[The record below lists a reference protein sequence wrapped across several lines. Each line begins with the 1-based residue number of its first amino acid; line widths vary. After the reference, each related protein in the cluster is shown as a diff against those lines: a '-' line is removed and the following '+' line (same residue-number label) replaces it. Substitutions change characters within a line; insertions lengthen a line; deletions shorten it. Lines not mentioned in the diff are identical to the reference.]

1 MNGGSEGTFMGTER
15 NAPQGSDLHQIGE
28 VSERTGLSLRTIR
41 YYEEMGLVVP
51 TGRTAGGFRLYTD
64 EDIDRL
70 ELVKRLKVLDLPLES
85 TSDML
90 AARDLLAAGA
100 ARAESEDAIEI
111 LASYAD
117 AAEERLEKL
126 AGRLEGARSA
136 VKDLRTEVRRGRR
149 AVGAASPK

>member
-1 MNGGSEGTFMGTER
+1 MGTER
-15 NAPQGSDLHQIGE
+15 DALQASDLHQIGE
-28 VSERTGLSLRTIR
+28 VAERTGLSLRTIR

-51 TGRTAGGFRLYTD
+51 SGRTAGGFRLYTD

-70 ELVKRLKVLDLPLES
+70 RLVMRLKVLDLPLES

-90 AARDLLAAGA
+90 GARDLLAAGA
-100 ARAESEDAIEI
+100 ARAESQGAIEI

-117 AAEERLEKL
+117 AAEERLQKL

-136 VKDLRTEVRRGRR
+136 VNDLRSEVRSRRR
-149 AVGAASPK
+149 AAGSASPK

>member
-1 MNGGSEGTFMGTER
+1 METET
-15 NAPQGSDLHQIGE
+15 NALQESDLHQIGE
-28 VSERTGLSLRTIR
+28 VAERTGLSLRTIR

-51 TGRTAGGFRLYTD
+51 SGRTPGGFRLYTE

-70 ELVKRLKVLDLPLES
+70 ELVKRLKVLDLSLES

-117 AAEERLEKL
+117 AAEERLQKL

-136 VKDLRTEVRRGRR
+136 VKDLRSEVRRRRR
-149 AVGAASPK
+149 AAGAASPK

>member
-1 MNGGSEGTFMGTER
+1 MGIETNVLQE
-15 NAPQGSDLHQIGE
+15 SDLHQIGE
-28 VSERTGLSLRTIR
+28 VAERTGLSLRTIR

-51 TGRTAGGFRLYTD
+51 SGRTAGGFRLYTD

-70 ELVKRLKVLDLPLES
+70 ELVKRLKVLDLSLES

-100 ARAESEDAIEI
+100 ARAESEDAIDI

-117 AAEERLEKL
+117 AAEERLQKL

-136 VKDLRTEVRRGRR
+136 VKDLRSEVRRRRR
-149 AVGAASPK
+149 AVGLASPK